1 MSSETRAAGVGL
13 DRPSLVGVAGV
24 VALVGLTGLAAA
36 GAPWKVLV
44 VSWVAFTAMAG
55 AAALGARSAGTDAV
69 GLVWGYGVASGAMV
83 TSAAVFLV
91 P

>member
-44 VSWVAFTAMAG
+44 VS
-55 AAALGARSAGTDAV
+55 
-69 GLVWGYGVASGAMV
+69 
-83 TSAAVFLV
+83 
-91 P
+91 